1 MPKKT
6 KEKSQDF
13 GASPQKKRSRPF
25 PLSSDDEEED
35 FQFLPP
41 TRISENDPL
50 FGNQTSRQVPKTV
63 TQGPSMAVTDEEW
76 EEMLRMTKKEI
87 PGINVPSPF
96 KKLTQVYYYSFC
108 YRHAAGCSSRTS
120 GRSPNL
126 IYWLNLT
133 FSLYVPFHIELV
145 IFSTIIL
152 LLFEIWVQLN
162 NIWGGKFQTFSN
174 NFYEIKI
181 RYEIVFPNNRKT
193 LSSY

>member
-25 PLSSDDEEED
+25 PLSSDDEEEE
-35 FQFLPP
+35 FQFHPP

-87 PGINVPSPF
+87 PGINVPSPNSARKRRQNLKNQIQGRRNF
-96 KKLTQVYYYSFC
+96 MEGQYKISPSIKNHEIFDQITQ
-108 YRHAAGCSSRTS
+108 G
-120 GRSPNL
+120 
-126 IYWLNLT
+126 IYKE
-133 FSLYVPFHIELV
+133 H
-145 IFSTIIL
+145 
-152 LLFEIWVQLN
+152 
-162 NIWGGKFQTFSN
+162 
-174 NFYEIKI
+174 
-181 RYEIVFPNNRKT
+181 
-193 LSSY
+193 